1 MVDRFYLRRACSGD
15 SQHIGGGALLRFLSH
30 FALTLAFFTR
40 LPVPAFLFNH
50 SASLRDAFWTV
61 PLVGGVLGGV
71 LALVLSGLA
80 WAGLPESVT
89 VIFVMVIGVI
99 LTGALHEDGLADF
112 CDGLGGANQEKALAI
127 MKDSQIGSFG
137 CLGLGFSVVARVLML
152 LELMR
157 LGAGPLA
164 LLVMH
169 VGGRGC
175 LCWLLFFPLAR
186 GSGAA
191 FETLGLPHS
200 VSFYSTGFIVVLSLF
215 LSVGVLFY
223 WLSVLQMF
231 ALLSVGSLVVLAVGL
246 IALRRFGGVTGDVF
260 GAAEQAAEI
269 VLLAVLLCV
278 LS

>member
-1 MVDRFYLRRACSGD
+1 MPLLAHLAC
-15 SQHIGGGALLRFLSH
+15 
-30 FALTLAFFTR
+30 TLAFFSR
-40 LPVPAFLFNH
+40 LPVPSFLFQD
-50 SASLRDAFWTV
+50 SVSLRAAFWSV

-71 LALVLSGLA
+71 LALVLTGLV
-80 WAGLPESVT
+80 WTGLPESVT
-89 VIFVMVIGVI
+89 VIFVMVAGVI

-112 CDGLGGANQEKALAI
+112 CDGLGAATQEKALAI

-137 CLGLGFSVVARVLML
+137 CLGLSFSVMARVLML

-169 VGGRGC
+169 VGARGS
-175 LCWLLFFPLAR
+175 LCWLLFLPLAR

-191 FETLGLPHS
+191 FETLGLSHT
-200 VSFYSTGFIVVLSLF
+200 VSTYRTSLTALFCLLLSG
-215 LSVGVLFY
+215 GVLFY

-231 ALLSVGSLVVLAVGL
+231 VLLSVSSLVVLAVGF

-269 VLLAVLLCV
+269 ALLASLLWV